1 MGDEVN
7 RDRPLAGSVRRA
19 ERLLREASSTG
30 DFAKAAAFNQDT
42 LAPRL
47 NRLSEEGSSVAPAH
61 KGRIELAS
69 GIFAAIAVRDTEIAK
84 GRLAT
89 TTQRVL
95 IDRQNEELLGLKSEN
110 ARLARLAGT
119 DALTGLHNRRS
130 YDEDLLAFVAE
141 SRRRLEAHERNPG
154 DTSIN
159 DMKLTLFVGD
169 IDDFKKFNDAL
180 GHEKG
185 DDALRLTAAC
195 MKRAFAR
202 PTDRIYR
209 YGGEEMVGLIHD
221 SLSPDQVREKVRDK
235 TDGLVIR
242 NHEGRNPHP
251 ISLSIGVISV
261 EGGSP
266 EVQKMLKDQT
276 LSDSEIA
283 KSLFEAADKAM
294 YKDKCD
300 TKQDRLAALREKIT
314 PTTQNTPDPNGP
326 QSTPGV

>member
-7 RDRPLAGSVRRA
+7 RDRRLAGTTRRA
-19 ERLLREASSTG
+19 EQLLREASCTG
-30 DFAKAAAFNQDT
+30 DFTKAVAFNQTT
-42 LAPRL
+42 LIPRL
-47 NRLSEEGSSVAPAH
+47 RDLSEKGISVAPAH
-61 KGRIELAS
+61 KERIEFAS
-69 GIFAAIAVRDTEIAK
+69 SIFSAIAVRDEKIAE
-84 GRLAT
+84 GMLVT
-89 TTQRVL
+89 TTQKVL
-95 IDRQNEELLGLKSEN
+95 IGRQNEELLGLKSEN
-110 ARLARLAGT
+110 EKLARLAGT

-141 SRRRLEAHERNPG
+141 SRRRLEAHERDPG
-154 DTSIN
+154 NTSIN

-185 DDALRLTAAC
+185 DDALRLTASC

-242 NHEGRNPHP
+242 DDKGDNPHP
-251 ISLSIGVISV
+251 ISMSIGVISV
-261 EGGSP
+261 DGGSP
-266 EVQKMLKDQT
+266 EFQEKLKDQT

-283 KSLFEAADKAM
+283 KSLFDAADKAM

-300 TKQDRLAALREKIT
+300 TKQDRLAALRAKIT